1 MVFKLKKLDSSVTK
15 RNTTKSSMQL
25 YYSIAELNLVIFI
38 ASNSNIQQFHE
49 TLIFLNLFR
58 KNDIFFKITWWMKT
72 ILTIKTKISTH

>member
-1 MVFKLKKLDSSVTK
+1 MSQKEIRQKVACG
-15 RNTTKSSMQL
+15 
-25 YYSIAELNLVIFI
+25 SIIRLLNLIIFI
-38 ASNSNIQQFHE
+38 ASNANIQQFHE